1 MALIKCPECGKEI
14 SNKAA
19 ACVHCGCPIS
29 ASTTTFGGFQMTSGG
44 NKTFNEFFGE
54 NSSIQFSNAKY
65 LKVEFQAV
73 LSGAETESSRQSVF
87 VHDLGRNV
95 EFTVSNTIKVGQS
108 VRVRISTE
116 RYDYILFVV
125 ASIAR
130 PGTRQTAYTRGA
142 TNQEAINLLKNYKPN
157 LLVRFFKTGFLK
169 KCIGMAIVFIAAG
182 RFGDIDTEA
191 ILLFSGIGMLLLWLG
206 SLYPLANIKSYC
218 KKHHIDEAIRKDT
231 GYMNVAVNAFNT
243 LPTRKMLAYIKE
255 LNPAA
260 AQVIERQLAAKKK
273 K

>member
-1 MALIKCPECGKEI
+1 
-14 SNKAA
+14 
-19 ACVHCGCPIS
+19 
-29 ASTTTFGGFQMTSGG
+29 
-44 NKTFNEFFGE
+44 
-54 NSSIQFSNAKY
+54 
-65 LKVEFQAV
+65 
-73 LSGAETESSRQSVF
+73 
-87 VHDLGRNV
+87 
-95 EFTVSNTIKVGQS
+95 
-108 VRVRISTE
+108 
-116 RYDYILFVV
+116 
-125 ASIAR
+125 
-130 PGTRQTAYTRGA
+130 
-142 TNQEAINLLKNYKPN
+142 
-157 LLVRFFKTGFLK
+157 
-169 KCIGMAIVFIAAG
+169 MAIVFIAAG

-206 SLYPLANIKSYC
+206 SLYPLSNIKSYC